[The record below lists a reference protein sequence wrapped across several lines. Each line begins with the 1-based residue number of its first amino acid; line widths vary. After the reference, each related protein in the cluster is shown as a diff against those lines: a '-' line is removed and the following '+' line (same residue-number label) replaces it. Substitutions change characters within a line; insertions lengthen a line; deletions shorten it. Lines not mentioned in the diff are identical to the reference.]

1 MEERSSR
8 ADASRADASRDDA
21 SSSPSSSSRETVGAR
36 TCLGVLTFDD
46 RRESRREVP
55 VRARDDDATRE
66 TDERDDRAQTCY
78 GVSRRVDDALVR
90 DGEEADARRVHRTGD
105 VLGRYR
111 YACAGY
117 AARAIPFYP
126 EGRRRPTLEERK
138 RGTEFPMCQGMEILV
153 AEKVSDR
160 LARDASAGDAA
171 RRGRRAADG
180 EEDDG
185 RAREEANDLASAARE
200 GLRRWNKSA
209 GKIASNMNRHARF
222 VGDAFYSLVVGR
234 R

>member
-1 MEERSSR
+1 M
-8 ADASRADASRDDA
+8 
-21 SSSPSSSSRETVGAR
+21 
-36 TCLGVLTFDD
+36 
-46 RRESRREVP
+46 
-55 VRARDDDATRE
+55 
-66 TDERDDRAQTCY
+66 
-78 GVSRRVDDALVR
+78 
-90 DGEEADARRVHRTGD
+90 
-105 VLGRYR
+105 GRYR

-117 AARAIPFYP
+117 AARAIPFFP

-171 RRGRRAADG
+171 RRARRAADG
-180 EEDDG
+180 EDDDG

-222 VGDAFYSLVVGR
+222 VGDALYSLVVGR